1 VQGISALHAF
11 VVMPDYVD
19 VLTPD
24 HDASLKKAFRFI
36 RVFYGRRKVSEK
48 VILQAAIVDG
58 QQESN

>member
-1 VQGISALHAF
+1 
-11 VVMPDYVD
+11 MPDYVD